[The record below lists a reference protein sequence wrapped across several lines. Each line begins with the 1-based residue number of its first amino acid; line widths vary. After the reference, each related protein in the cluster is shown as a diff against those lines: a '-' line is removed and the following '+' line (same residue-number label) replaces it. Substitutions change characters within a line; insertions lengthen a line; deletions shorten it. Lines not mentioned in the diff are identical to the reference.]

1 MPDIVILEDDHTL
14 LDLYADVLRRQAY
27 TVHPFLTVQEV
38 EAFFHA
44 HTADLL
50 VSDLRIG
57 ATKGERTVRALKRL
71 RDKYDVP
78 MILVSAQMMV
88 YEPMCRE
95 HGFEHLLTKPFP
107 NSLLVQVVEQVLN
120 GAESA

>member
-1 MPDIVILEDDHTL
+1 MQEIVILEDDHTL

-27 TVHPFLTVQEV
+27 TVHTFTTVQDM
-38 EAFFHA
+38 EAFFHS
-44 HTADLL
+44 HTVDLC
-50 VSDLRIG
+50 VCDLRIG
-57 ATKGERTVRALKRL
+57 TMKGEKTVRALRRL
-71 RDKYDVP
+71 QDKYHVP

-88 YEPMCRE
+88 YEPICRE

-107 NSLLVQVVEQVLN
+107 NSVLVQLVEQVLV